1 MTSYR
6 RINSRTIN
14 RVVQQ
19 QDNMIYFNKSL
30 TQTISPNYFSVSDA
44 SNTSLLVSTC
54 SPYSAT
60 ATRDLLYDGTTFD
73 VLADMAV
80 DGKTSLQ
87 DVNVFGKLD
96 VTGTASAQD
105 VTVLGTLAV
114 DGMTSLQDVNVFGKL
129 AVSDT
134 TSLQDVNVLGK
145 LAVSDTTSLQ
155 DVTVLGKL
163 AVSDTTSLQDVTV
176 LGTLDVSDTT
186 SLQDV
191 TVLGTLAVSGT
202 TSLRDVTVLGK
213 LAVDGNTDLLGNLAI
228 AGNVTTNGTILAKQF
243 LPGQVINVAMLGSDD
258 IPQGDVN
265 AAANTTTSL
274 FTYAYT
280 PKSATSYLLIEYQSK
295 FDIDDSDSDSAEAGI
310 FVEGLQIS
318 YTYQNFHPTDGLRT
332 SIMFP
337 IVGRYTNS
345 STTAKSIQVKIIS
358 ATDDVITV
366 KGDTST
372 WLKITEIGR

>member
-1 MTSYR
+1 
-6 RINSRTIN
+6 
-14 RVVQQ
+14 
-19 QDNMIYFNKSL
+19 
-30 TQTISPNYFSVSDA
+30 VSDA

-80 DGKTSLQ
+80 DGTSSLQDVNVLGKLHVTGATSAQ
-87 DVNVFGKLD
+87 DVNVFGKLAVSGTTSLQD
-96 VTGTASAQD
+96 VNLLGKLDVDGTASAQD
-105 VTVLGTLAV
+105 VNVLGKLDVSGTTSAQDVNVLGKLAV
-114 DGMTSLQDVNVFGKL
+114 DGMTSLQDVN
-129 AVSDT
+129 
-134 TSLQDVNVLGK
+134 
-145 LAVSDTTSLQ
+145 
-155 DVTVLGKL
+155 
-163 AVSDTTSLQDVTV
+163 
-176 LGTLDVSDTT
+176 
-186 SLQDV
+186 
-191 TVLGTLAVSGT
+191 
-202 TSLRDVTVLGK
+202 VLGK

-228 AGNVTTNGTILAKQF
+228 VGNVTTNSTILAKQF
-243 LPGQVINVAMLGSDD
+243 LPGQVINVLMLGSDD
-258 IPQGDVN
+258 IPQGDVD

>member
-44 SNTSLLVSTC
+44 SNTSLLVSTG

-87 DVNVFGKLD
+87 DVNVLGKLD

-105 VTVLGTLAV
+105 VTVLG
-114 DGMTSLQDVNVFGKL
+114 
-129 AVSDT
+129 
-134 TSLQDVNVLGK
+134 
-145 LAVSDTTSLQ
+145 
-155 DVTVLGKL
+155 
-163 AVSDTTSLQDVTV
+163 
-176 LGTLDVSDTT
+176 
-186 SLQDV
+186 
-191 TVLGTLAVSGT
+191 
-202 TSLRDVTVLGK
+202 K
-213 LAVDGNTDLLGNLAI
+213 LAVDGNTDLSGNLAI

-265 AAANTTTSL
+265 AAANTTTTL

-280 PKSATSYLLIEYQSK
+280 PKSATSYVLIEYQSK

-310 FVEGLQIS
+310 FVEGVQIS

>member
-87 DVNVFGKLD
+87 DVNVFGKLA
-96 VTGTASAQD
+96 VTGTAS
-105 VTVLGTLAV
+105 T
-114 DGMTSLQDVNVFGKL
+114 
-129 AVSDT
+129 
-134 TSLQDVNVLGK
+134 
-145 LAVSDTTSLQ
+145 Q

-163 AVSDTTSLQDVTV
+163 AVD
-176 LGTLDVSDTT
+176 GTT

-202 TSLRDVTVLGK
+202 TSAQDVTVLGKLDVDGATSAQDVTVLGKLAVDGTTSLQDVTVLGKLAVDGATTAQDVTVLGK
-213 LAVDGNTDLLGNLAI
+213 LAVDGNTDLSGNLAI

-265 AAANTTTSL
+265 AAANTTTTL

-280 PKSATSYLLIEYQSK
+280 PKSATSYVLIEYQSK

-310 FVEGLQIS
+310 FVEGVQIS

>member
-30 TQTISPNYFSVSDA
+30 PRTISPNYFSVSDA

-87 DVNVFGKLD
+87 DVNVLGNLD

-105 VTVLGTLAV
+105 V
-114 DGMTSLQDVNVFGKL
+114 N
-129 AVSDT
+129 
-134 TSLQDVNVLGK
+134 
-145 LAVSDTTSLQ
+145 
-155 DVTVLGKL
+155 
-163 AVSDTTSLQDVTV
+163 
-176 LGTLDVSDTT
+176 
-186 SLQDV
+186 
-191 TVLGTLAVSGT
+191 
-202 TSLRDVTVLGK
+202 VLGK
-213 LAVDGNTDLLGNLAI
+213 LAVDGNTDLSGNLAI
-228 AGNVTTNGTILAKQF
+228 AGNVTSNGIILAKQF
-243 LPGQVINVAMLGSDD
+243 LPGQVINILMLGSDD

-265 AAANTTTSL
+265 AAANTTTTL
-274 FTYAYT
+274 FTYTYT

-295 FDIDDSDSDSAEAGI
+295 FDIDDSDSESAEAGI
-310 FVEGLQIS
+310 FVEGVQIS

-345 STTAKSIQVKIIS
+345 STTNKSIQVKIIS

>member
-105 VTVLGTLAV
+105 VTVLGKLAV
-114 DGMTSLQDVNVFGKL
+114 DG
-129 AVSDT
+129 AT
-134 TSLQDVNVLGK
+134 TAQ
-145 LAVSDTTSLQ
+145 
-155 DVTVLGKL
+155 
-163 AVSDTTSLQDVTV
+163 
-176 LGTLDVSDTT
+176 
-186 SLQDV
+186 
-191 TVLGTLAVSGT
+191 
-202 TSLRDVTVLGK
+202 DVTVLGK
-213 LAVDGNTDLLGNLAI
+213 LAVDGNTDLSGNLAI

-265 AAANTTTSL
+265 AAANTTTTL

-280 PKSATSYLLIEYQSK
+280 PKSATSYVLI
-295 FDIDDSDSDSAEAGI
+295 
-310 FVEGLQIS
+310 
-318 YTYQNFHPTDGLRT
+318 
-332 SIMFP
+332 
-337 IVGRYTNS
+337 
-345 STTAKSIQVKIIS
+345 
-358 ATDDVITV
+358 
-366 KGDTST
+366 
-372 WLKITEIGR
+372 